1 MNDID
6 QFAENLIRNDVLCC
20 DSALVDELLR
30 RDIITIDEVENLSAD
45 IEDLTW
51 DVWIVGSNLPGCLP
65 DSDPAVFATHKEA
78 VAQFVDVL
86 ERESEDDNP
95 DGVFSERW
103 EAIQKQRDDA
113 IATASVETG
122 EFTCQIGDYVAWLAR
137 WNMTTAQ
144 LRDAIG
150 ASSRWWDPF
159 DDGFHCADGFEC
171 MDDLQREPL
180 EWWRVSRSLL
190 RELRDIGEVVIDSEY
205 GEWWGRCTSG
215 QTISLDGVFQ
225 RIAQRINSRIGG

>member
-6 QFAENLIRNDVLCC
+6 QFAENLIRNEVLCC
-20 DSALVDELLR
+20 DSALVDDLLR
-30 RDIITIDEVENLSAD
+30 RDIITIDDIENLSGD

-65 DSDPAVFATHKEA
+65 DSDPAVFATHAEA
-78 VAQFVDVL
+78 VAHFVDML
-86 ERESEDDNP
+86 EQESESDNP

-103 EAIQKQRDDA
+103 ESIQKQRDEA
-113 IATASVETG
+113 ISLASGETG
-122 EFTCQIGDYVAWLAR
+122 EFTCQIGDYVTWVTHDTI
-137 WNMTTAQ
+137 TTEQ
-144 LRDAIG
+144 LRDSID

-159 DDGFHCADGFEC
+159 DDGYQCTDGFEC
-171 MDDLQREPL
+171 MDDLNREPL
-180 EWWRVSRSLL
+180 EWWRVTRSLL

-215 QTISLDGVFQ
+215 QAISLDGVFQ
-225 RIAQRINSRIGG
+225 RVAKNIQSRIGG